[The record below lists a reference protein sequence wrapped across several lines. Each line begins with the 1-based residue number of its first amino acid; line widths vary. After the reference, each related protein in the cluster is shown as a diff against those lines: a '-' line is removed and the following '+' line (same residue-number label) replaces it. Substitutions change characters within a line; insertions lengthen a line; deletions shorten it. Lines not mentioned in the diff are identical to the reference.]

1 MDPKGII
8 SHCWFVIWTFEH
20 LSNLLKWSVYGLICV
35 SFAILS
41 TTVRDVYKTSYF
53 YGLIITFCSYSR
65 VVTLACYM
73 KCNLFKTKL
82 QKLNQTHFMYVSLK
96 LIASW
101 IFRFICSSYAWLC
114 VYLCFVE
121 WVGWSIMLFFVSFT
135 NFSFLYFST
144 SSNQSTCMLE
154 TFSVWFSFGV
164 LFVGLDRVH
173 VS

>member
-53 YGLIITFCSYSR
+53 YGLITTFCSYAR

-82 QKLNQTHFMYVSLK
+82 RKLKPNAFHVCFTQTHRQLDLLFHM
-96 LIASW
+96 
-101 IFRFICSSYAWLC
+101 
-114 VYLCFVE
+114 FVVCMTMRLFVFCGMG
-121 WVGWSIMLFFVSFT
+121 WVVDNVVFCLFYEFF
-135 NFSFLYFST
+135 
-144 SSNQSTCMLE
+144 
-154 TFSVWFSFGV
+154 FSVFFNFFKPIDV
-164 LFVGLDRVH
+164 YVGNF
-173 VS
+173 